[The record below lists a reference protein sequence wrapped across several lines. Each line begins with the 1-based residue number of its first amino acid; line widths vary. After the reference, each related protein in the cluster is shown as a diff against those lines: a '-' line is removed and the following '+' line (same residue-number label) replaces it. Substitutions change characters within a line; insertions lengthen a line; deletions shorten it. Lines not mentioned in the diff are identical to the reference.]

1 VLEGGGG
8 SANVASAASINSGLV
23 PADGKARNEAKKGD
37 KKPDAKSRFMKA
49 GSRFKPKGR

>member
-1 VLEGGGG
+1 VG
-8 SANVASAASINSGLV
+8 SAAGINSGLV
-23 PADGKARNEAKKGD
+23 AFDGKARNEAKKGD